1 MLGFFCFF
9 FLFQCLFLANTNRQ
23 LWWEWKKE
31 KNNTK
36 QHNNLYLQL
45 SETKL
50 WWISAERQSHCTPT
64 PSSCTHT
71 HTHTYNCC
79 SQGNMKG
86 PGRYRDILG
95 PLIYL
100 PWPGAPA
107 LSKCQQKIMHTQR
120 QSYLFKN
127 RSRSPQFS
135 QATQRDKRRQYTA
148 TKSRC
153 LLFIQLL
160 AFLLNISSVF
170 YPFLVFIFALCKE
183 NTPLPSPPLTTSVFL
198 SLPPL
203 LSSFFRFPPHN
214 QFHFDC
220 VDECIPPHYVLPWR
234 GR

>member
-1 MLGFFCFF
+1 MAPRGSTGLPTFCEYTENSALLGFFVV
-9 FLFQCLFLANTNRQ
+9 FLNASFLPTQTDNCGGSGR
-23 LWWEWKKE
+23 KE
-31 KNNTK
+31 KTTQNSTITFTFSCQK
-36 QHNNLYLQL
+36 Q
-45 SETKL
+45 
-50 WWISAERQSHCTPT
+50 
-64 PSSCTHT
+64 SSGGFLLNGNHIAHQPPLLTHTHTRSRTQQTHT

-160 AFLLNISSVF
+160 AFFLNIPSVF
-170 YPFLVFIFALCKE
+170 YPFFVFIFALC
-183 NTPLPSPPLTTSVFL
+183 
-198 SLPPL
+198 
-203 LSSFFRFPPHN
+203 
-214 QFHFDC
+214 
-220 VDECIPPHYVLPWR
+220 
-234 GR
+234 

>member
-1 MLGFFCFF
+1 MLGFFFNAF
-9 FLFQCLFLANTNRQ
+9 FLPTQTDNCGGSGR
-23 LWWEWKKE
+23 KE

-64 PSSCTHT
+64 PSSYTHTRSRTQQTHT

-160 AFLLNISSVF
+160 AFFLNIPSVF
-170 YPFLVFIFALCKE
+170 YPFSVFIFALCSE
-183 NTPLPSPPLTTSVFL
+183 NTPSPSPPLTASVFL

-203 LSSFFRFPPHN
+203 LSSFFSFPSSQSVP
-214 QFHFDC
+214 F
-220 VDECIPPHYVLPWR
+220 
-234 GR
+234 